1 MFLGLQNKMKVKLEL
16 IGTIL
21 SPVKEPVDEN
31 WGMVISKVVLN
42 EEYADGLLGLEDFSN
57 ALIIYFMH
65 LATEKERIRL
75 RRRPQGR
82 DDMPYVGI
90 FSQRAKR
97 RPNPIGVTCV
107 EIIKREKNVL
117 IVKGLDAIDG
127 TPVLDIKP
135 YYPRDRVETPIIP
148 EWVYRLMSNYY

>member
-1 MFLGLQNKMKVKLEL
+1 MKLEVEI
-16 IGTIL
+16 IGSIV

-31 WGMVISKVVLN
+31 WGGVVSEIVLN
-42 EEYADGLLGLEDFSN
+42 EGYADGLVGLEDFSH
-57 ALIIYFMH
+57 AIIIYFMH
-65 LATEKERIRL
+65 LATDKERIKI

-82 DDMPYVGI
+82 DDMPFVGI

-97 RPNPIGVTCV
+97 RPNPIGVSVV
-107 EIIKREKNVL
+107 EIIQREKNVL
-117 IVKGLDAIDG
+117 KVQGLDAIDG

-148 EWVYRLMSNYY
+148 EWVYRLMTNYY

>member
-1 MFLGLQNKMKVKLEL
+1 MEIEIEA
-16 IGTIL
+16 IGSVV

-31 WGMVISKVVLN
+31 WGEVVSEIVLDKK
-42 EEYADGLLGLEDFSN
+42 YADALIGLKDFSH

-65 LATEKERIRL
+65 LATDKNRVKIT
-75 RRRPQGR
+75 RRPQGR
-82 DDMPYVGI
+82 DDMPFVGI

-97 RPNPIGVTCV
+97 RPNPVGVTAV
-107 EIIKREKNVL
+107 KIIKVENNVL
-117 IVKGLDAIDG
+117 KVQGLDAIDK

-135 YYPRDRVETPIIP
+135 YYPRDRIKNPIIP

>member
-1 MFLGLQNKMKVKLEL
+1 MKVKLEL

-31 WGMVISKVVLN
+31 WGMVISKVVLD

-65 LATEKERIRL
+65 LAGEKERIRL

-90 FSQRAKR
+90 FPQRAKR

-107 EIIKREKNVL
+107 EIIKREKMFL
-117 IVKGLDAIDG
+117 L
-127 TPVLDIKP
+127 
-135 YYPRDRVETPIIP
+135 
-148 EWVYRLMSNYY
+148 